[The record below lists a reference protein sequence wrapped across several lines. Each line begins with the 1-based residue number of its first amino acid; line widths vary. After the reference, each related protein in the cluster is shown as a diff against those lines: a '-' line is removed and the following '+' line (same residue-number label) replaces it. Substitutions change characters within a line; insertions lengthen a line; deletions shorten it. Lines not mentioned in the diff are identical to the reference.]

1 MNLKAI
7 LKSFLIHTCI
17 YNTVA
22 YSAVM
27 LFFAV
32 FSDEVLTMPFAVF
45 TYFLIFGLC
54 AFFALANVLFAKL
67 TISVWWRALIHAVLS
82 LGGFYLCI
90 FRRYSEIGTPD
101 ETLTVFAVL
110 VTLLYAAGFGG
121 FLAVRYVLIRKKEK
135 KEYEAKFSNTSASQK
150 RR

>member
-1 MNLKAI
+1 MNLLSI

-22 YSAVM
+22 YSALM
-27 LFFAV
+27 LFFAA
-32 FSDEVLTMPFAVF
+32 FTDEVVNMPFAVF

-67 TISVWWRALIHAVLS
+67 SISVWWRTLIHAILT

-90 FRRYSEIGTPD
+90 FWRYADIGTPD

-121 FLAVRYVLIRKKEK
+121 FLAVRYALIRKKEK
-135 KEYEAKFSNTSASQK
+135 QEYEASLNGARTSQK